1 MPRQLVGP
9 RLGVAG
15 TDRRVAAPLS
25 SHQGPPTVPARTRL
39 LSLGADKGGH
49 LPAGSGLR
57 LWRTERQRTGHS
69 GGDTDRGFCSAFIRS
84 CLFAAGELGALETRH
99 PPCWDGPGDP
109 CPCSRRCTP
118 RDSRPEALA
127 QQEDTRQV
135 SITYTSCAHVTRKA
149 PSLAHTR
156 SRGLDLGRHA
166 GVGEASRKRGRR
178 PLGPPAASGQQ
189 LTGNPGLRLW
199 PRELNPP

>member
-84 CLFAAGELGALETRH
+84 CLFAAGELGALKRGTRRVGTALGTPVPAHGGARPVTPAQRPLLNRRTQGRSRSPTRH
-99 PPCWDGPGDP
+99 VLTSHGRPRL
-109 CPCSRRCTP
+109 SRT
-118 RDSRPEALA
+118 
-127 QQEDTRQV
+127 
-135 SITYTSCAHVTRKA
+135 HA
-149 PSLAHTR
+149 PAVWT
-156 SRGLDLGRHA
+156 
-166 GVGEASRKRGRR
+166 
-178 PLGPPAASGQQ
+178 
-189 LTGNPGLRLW
+189 
-199 PRELNPP
+199 